1 MRRGIIDGRT
11 GRVHACARGRTYCGV
26 IIVGSTQRTTRP
38 AFGLQ
43 ARSVLLALGVI
54 VTLGLCGCSR
64 RSETVGASALPV
76 AVVKTAVA
84 EAKPLLAVEEVVGTV
99 RSKTRAVI
107 EARVGGRIELLA
119 ASPGQL
125 MKPGD
130 VIAQLDVREIQARL
144 DQAKV
149 TLEQAN
155 RDLERYTVLLQ
166 QNVLTKA
173 EFDTAEARQRIA
185 KAAVTETET
194 MLGYAKVTA
203 PFAGVITRKLA
214 DVGDIAA
221 PGRGIVEL
229 EDPVALRVE
238 ANVPEGLVR
247 LIKLGDRL
255 GVSSVELSTPVS
267 AAASEI
273 APASD
278 PASRTSLV
286 KLDLPPNSG
295 LRLGQFVRVAVP
307 VGEKNS
313 LRLVA
318 SAVVL
323 RGQMEMVFV
332 VTNQT
337 AQMRLVKSGRSMDG
351 EVEIV
356 SGLGAGERVVVEG
369 AQTLL
374 DGQPLQEQP

>member
-1 MRRGIIDGRT
+1 MSPNQLKAPLSIMRRSILLAASAGII
-11 GRVHACARGRTYCGV
+11 
-26 IIVGSTQRTTRP
+26 
-38 AFGLQ
+38 
-43 ARSVLLALGVI
+43 LGVS
-54 VTLGLCGCSR
+54 GCSR
-64 RSETVGASALPV
+64 RHEPIAASPLPV
-76 AVVKTAVA
+76 AVVKTAVT

-185 KAAVTETET
+185 KAAVSETET

-221 PGRGIVEL
+221 PSRGIVEL

-332 VTNQT
+332 VTNHT

>member
-1 MRRGIIDGRT
+1 M
-11 GRVHACARGRTYCGV
+11 V
-26 IIVGSTQRTTRP
+26 SSP
-38 AFGLQ
+38 
-43 ARSVLLALGVI
+43 
-54 VTLGLCGCSR
+54 
-64 RSETVGASALPV
+64 LPV

-84 EAKPLLAVEEVVGTV
+84 EAKPLLATEEVVGTV

-125 MKPGD
+125 VKQGD
-130 VIAQLDVREIQARL
+130 LIAQLDVREIQARL
-144 DQAKV
+144 DQAKA
-149 TLEQAN
+149 TLEQAD
-155 RDLERYTVLLQ
+155 RDLDRNKALLQ

-185 KAAVTETET
+185 RAAVTEAET

-229 EDPVALRVE
+229 ENPDALRVE

-247 LIKLGDRL
+247 LIKLGDTL
-255 GVSSVELSTPVS
+255 GVSSVELSKPVS
-267 AAASEI
+267 AVASEI

-278 PASRTSLV
+278 PASRTALV
-286 KLDLPPNSG
+286 KLDLPANSG

-307 VGEKNS
+307 VGEKKS
-313 LRLVA
+313 LRLIE

-332 VTNQT
+332 VTNNM
-337 AQMRLVKSGRSMDG
+337 AQMRLVKSGRAVGG
-351 EVEIV
+351 EVEII
-356 SGLGAGERVVVEG
+356 SGLDAGERVVVQG

-374 DGQPLQEQP
+374 DGQPLQEKP